1 MPRFFFHLR
10 TASGEMIRDEQG
22 VDLAD
27 LDAAAREAE
36 IAAGSFA
43 DDFRLGGYDYSGCYF
58 EIRGDSGSLNLP
70 AFVTETEAAQAN
82 SPP

>member
-22 VDLAD
+22 VDLAN

-43 DDFRLGGYDYSGCYF
+43 ADVQLGGYDYSGCYF
-58 EIRGDSGSLNLP
+58 EIRSDSGSLNLP
-70 AFVTETEAAQAN
+70 AFAPETEAA
-82 SPP
+82 